1 MSHIDVSPED
11 VLKEAIK
18 TKDGDQLFKPDEN
31 FKALMGDDED
41 TVAFVFQHVSS
52 DDCTLTSV
60 ARTTRGILSFGAVV
74 KGEIDHHEQKEGVER
89 SPSATR
95 KPVCCLKFRS
105 RNFLYAVDF
114 LVQTLETFPCR

>member
-74 KGEIDHHEQKEGVER
+74 KGEIDRHEQKEGVER
-89 SPSATR
+89 SHSATR
-95 KPVCCLKFRS
+95 KPVSCCKVA
-105 RNFLYAVDF
+105 NFFMQRLTL